1 MWAEVMEEEE
11 KLGQRSIDAGSSTR
25 SFTPP
30 SVMHLSAADK
40 AWQSRRL
47 RVMFSPTPALL
58 PRAVS
63 ALSLHSQRF
72 LNTMP
77 ELLRKSNKKIW
88 QREQTQ
94 RGHLKN
100 WTQAAI
106 HFAHGKALQIQKKG
120 AHASPPPAWV
130 YWHGPELLL
139 WLKSSLSVGS
149 HVPCYE
155 MYPLLLVSSR
165 YVAYRVWNNG
175 LHCWQPVLREG
186 EMGRGARTSCL
197 PPDSPMQQHE
207 KKKKSNEK
215 KQKEKEKCQRKNR
228 KRSQVRG
235 HSHKWRNCRQSGF
248 VRCWSA

>member
-1 MWAEVMEEEE
+1 MEEEE

-106 HFAHGKALQIQKKG
+106 HFVHGKALQIQKKRSSCL
-120 AHASPPPAWV
+120 SPPSLSILAWSRALAV
-130 YWHGPELLL
+130 AEIIAICRLACSLL
-139 WLKSSLSVGS
+139 WNVSV
-149 HVPCYE
+149 
-155 MYPLLLVSSR
+155 
-165 YVAYRVWNNG
+165 A
-175 LHCWQPVLREG
+175 
-186 EMGRGARTSCL
+186 SCF
-197 PPDSPMQQHE
+197 Q
-207 KKKKSNEK
+207 
-215 KQKEKEKCQRKNR
+215 
-228 KRSQVRG
+228 QVRG
-235 HSHKWRNCRQSGF
+235 LQGVK
-248 VRCWSA
+248 

>member
-1 MWAEVMEEEE
+1 MQE
-11 KLGQRSIDAGSSTR
+11 
-25 SFTPP
+25 
-30 SVMHLSAADK
+30 AAPGVSLHRVWCTWVQLTKPDK
-40 AWQSRRL
+40 AGDFVWCSLPLLPYSLEQWVPYLCTARGFWTLCQSYSGRATKKSDKENRL
-47 RVMFSPTPALL
+47 REGISKIEHKQPFTLCMEKPCKSKK
-58 PRAVS
+58 RS
-63 ALSLHSQRF
+63 SCLS
-72 LNTMP
+72 
-77 ELLRKSNKKIW
+77 
-88 QREQTQ
+88 
-94 RGHLKN
+94 
-100 WTQAAI
+100 
-106 HFAHGKALQIQKKG
+106 
-120 AHASPPPAWV
+120 PPAWV